1 MTVSGPMPKQG
12 GGAVRAWTIAVSVV
26 YSLMLAVGGGYVFYA
41 SIRPVSIQTGYF
53 SECLNGPWEVASV
66 LLFAV
71 WVVGPV
77 MLLTLGID
85 LCLHNRSTWWFAVG
99 WLSALAGGTAIGL
112 LIRHDFGHLF
122 TAYPRDLDGS
132 PLGPSRF
139 DPGSPYW
146 QAFIAAGGEL
156 AMGFIMIALV
166 AALSRKDESE
176 VLARPRH
183 PSQRLM
189 NR

>member
-1 MTVSGPMPKQG
+1 MMPKPG
-12 GGAVRAWTIAVSVV
+12 GEAVKAWTIAVSVV
-26 YSLMLAVGGGYVFYA
+26 YSLILAAGGGYVFYA
-41 SIRPVSIQTGYF
+41 SIRPVSIPTGYF
-53 SECLNGPWEVASV
+53 SEFLDGPWEVASV

-77 MLLTLGID
+77 MLLALGID
-85 LCLHNRSTWWFAVG
+85 LRLHNRSTWRFAVG

-112 LIRHDFGHLF
+112 LIRHDFGQLF

-146 QAFIAAGGEL
+146 QAFIAAGGEI
-156 AMGFIMIALV
+156 AVGVIMIALV
-166 AALSRKDESE
+166 AALSRKDKSE
-176 VLARPRH
+176 VASMAPR